1 MEANPQVNV
10 EIAGHTDNIGSDAV
24 NKKLSQQRANKVVEY
39 LTGKGID
46 RRRLNAVGYGE
57 ERPIVSNDDEVM
69 GREINRRVEFIVKE

>member
-1 MEANPQVNV
+1 MLLIKNYLN
-10 EIAGHTDNIGSDAV
+10 
-24 NKKLSQQRANKVVEY
+24 QRANKVVDY

-69 GREINRRVEFIVKE
+69 GREINRRVEFLVKE